1 MGSGLSR
8 DKTKNIAKKFHE
20 KERKRLDTRI
30 EIQSSVPVKNHYATE
45 AEKWT
50 RIN

>member
-20 KERKRLDTRI
+20 KERKRLDKRI
-30 EIQSSVPVKNHYATE
+30 EIQYSVPVKNHYETE